1 MSGFR
6 LEVEVGEEVV
16 EGVNQARTHLVLHVR
31 LHLYLYLP
39 PGHIRPMYRLLD
51 VIQQMEWEGL
61 FVNLKDQGMGVG
73 LVVSHQRVQDLG
85 RGRGWEL
92 GLEDLGST
100 LMGTGMD
107 HSLLGGKW
115 ISRLRSSVHTEY
127 SSSFRFCRFF
137 LIPLYHNQTHM
148 YLCP

>member
-1 MSGFR
+1 MSGSR

-31 LHLYLYLP
+31 LHLYLYLAL
-39 PGHIRPMYRLLD
+39 GHIRPMYRHRLLD
-51 VIQQMEWEGL
+51 VFQEMEMEMGTEGS

-73 LVVSHQRVQDLG
+73 LVVSHQRVQGLG
-85 RGRGWEL
+85 RGREW

-137 LIPLYHNQTHM
+137 
-148 YLCP
+148 